1 MHSNNKNQVY
11 YSQMFKG
18 KNEINYYSTELPLKT
33 VIQTFDFKN
42 TDEALFICDLTKIKE
57 KYVTWQKYMPRVKP
71 YYAIKCNDDDLVI
84 KTLADLGTGFDC
96 ASRNE
101 IKQILDIGV
110 QPERIIFA
118 NPCKLTSHIKYARSN
133 QVLNGTVD
141 NEFEMYKLHKHY
153 PQSNLIIRFRCEAE
167 EVQCPLGEK
176 FGCDAEQDASVL
188 MLLAKSLQLNV
199 TGISFHVGSGCKD
212 FPAYDRA
219 INIAKKLFKF
229 GELLGYD
236 MNLLDIG
243 GGFPGSS
250 DENFKVVS
258 FSSEILKRKLLVF
271 IYALHI
277 PQIAAIVNKSLN
289 RYFPDR
295 KVNVIAE
302 PGRFFVAAAYTLICK
317 VHAKREVRSPNDN
330 KLLRKM
336 YYLNDGVY
344 GSFNCILYDHQHVTV
359 EHFLDKDSYLPSF
372 KTLIWGPTCD
382 ALDKII
388 EDTELPDLCC
398 GDLLAFPNMGAY
410 TIPIASPFNGFMSP
424 KTLYFLQNKK

>member
-18 KNEINYYSTELPLKT
+18 KNEITYYSTELPLKT

-42 TDEALFICDLTKIKE
+42 TDEALFICDLTKVKE
-57 KYVTWQKYMPRVKP
+57 KYITWRKYMPRVKP
-71 YYAIKCNDDDLVI
+71 YYAIKCNDDELVI

-96 ASRNE
+96 ASKNE
-101 IKQILDIGV
+101 IKQILNIGV

-141 NEFEMYKLHKHY
+141 NEFEIYKLHKYY
-153 PQSNLIIRFRCEAE
+153 PQSNLIIRFRCEAA

-176 FGCDAEQDASVL
+176 FGCDAEQDASAL

-199 TGISFHVGSGCKD
+199 IGISFHVGSGCKD

-219 INIAKKLFKF
+219 ISIAKKLFKF
-229 GELLGYD
+229 GGLLGYD
-236 MNLLDIG
+236 MDLLDIG

-250 DENFKVVS
+250 DENFKV
-258 FSSEILKRKLLVF
+258 
-271 IYALHI
+271 
-277 PQIAAIVNKSLN
+277 IAAIVNKSLN
-289 RYFPDR
+289 RHFPDR

-317 VHAKREVRSPNDN
+317 IYAKREVRSPYDN

-344 GSFNCILYDHQHVTV
+344 GSFNCILYDHQEVTV
-359 EHFLDKDSYLPSF
+359 NHFLGKDSYLPSF

>member
-18 KNEINYYSTELPLKT
+18 ENEINYYSTELPLKT
-33 VIQTFDFKN
+33 VVQTFDFKN
-42 TDEALFICDLTKIKE
+42 TDEALFICDLTKIRE

-96 ASRNE
+96 ASKNE

-133 QVLNGTVD
+133 RVLNGTVD
-141 NEFEMYKLHKHY
+141 NEFEMYKLHKYY

-176 FGCDAEQDASVL
+176 FGCDAEQDATAL

-199 TGISFHVGSGCKD
+199 IGISFHVGSGCKD

-229 GELLGYD
+229 GALLGYD

-243 GGFPGSS
+243 GGFPGNS
-250 DENFKVVS
+250 DENFKV
-258 FSSEILKRKLLVF
+258 
-271 IYALHI
+271 
-277 PQIAAIVNKSLN
+277 IAAIVNKSLN
-289 RYFPDR
+289 RHFPDR

-317 VHAKREVRSPNDN
+317 IHAKREVRSPNDN

-359 EHFLDKDSYLPSF
+359 EHFLGKDSYLPTF

-424 KTLYFLQNKK
+424 KTLYFLQNQK